1 MVKPIPFD
9 PSKKYPVVFAIYG
22 GPGSQAVYNQ
32 FDASAWKQWLA
43 QNGYIVVDVNNRGT
57 NNYGRD
63 FMKVVYKQLGKYE
76 AQRLR
81 RGREVSARRSRTS
94 TARASRSWARATAAT
109 AR

>member
-1 MVKPIPFD
+1 MAAPD
-9 PSKKYPVVFAIYG
+9 RRACTTS
-22 GPGSQAVYNQ
+22 ST
-32 FDASAWKQWLA
+32 ASGWKQWLA

-76 AQRLR
+76 AHDFAESGEVPEDAAVR
-81 RGREVSARRSRTS
+81 RRRRT
-94 TARASRSWARATAAT
+94 SRSWARATAAT